1 MNLYL
6 FRFLDSDGKP
16 YERFGIAYAKNASDL
31 YWQIDEHGDPNACLI
46 RKVNCPLSIS
56 FNTFEEDGWI
66 HAPESD
72 ECGFSGEIFDL
83 LNSGKTAKYL
93 DFVRTKDDKLAF
105 AEIEL

>member
-6 FRFLDSDGKP
+6 FRFLDSDGTP
-16 YERFGIAYAKNASDL
+16 NEWFGIAYAKNASDL

-56 FNTFEEDGWI
+56 FKTFKEDDWV

-72 ECGFSGEIFDL
+72 VCGFSGEFFGL
-83 LNSGKTAKYL
+83 LNIKKPATYL
-93 DFVRTKDDKLAF
+93 DFVRTKSDKLVF
-105 AEIEL
+105 AEIEQ